1 MGPTPL
7 RGRQVCPD
15 HARVTAETGG
25 AVGIWHFFPTLD
37 RYVEGLKEMADV
49 VGPDHVS
56 IGTDQQVA
64 PGSLQDYAQ
73 LPRLVEAMLRGG
85 FTPADTG
92 KVIGGNYLR
101 ILSA

>member
-25 AVGIWHFFPTLD
+25 AVGIWYFFPSLD

-49 VGPDHVS
+49 VGVDHVS
-56 IGTDQQVA
+56 IGTDQHVTSEAYRLHAMGA
-64 PGSLQDYAQ
+64 PRRGDLGRSFAYSSLPD
-73 LPRLVEAMLRGG
+73 
-85 FTPADTG
+85 FFNN
-92 KVIGGNYLR
+92 IG
-101 ILSA
+101 

>member
-25 AVGIWHFFPTLD
+25 AVGIWYFFPSLD

-49 VGPDHVS
+49 VGVDHVS
-56 IGTDQQVA
+56 IGTDQHVT
-64 PGSLQDYAQ
+64 PGSVPDYTQ
-73 LPRLVEAMLRGG
+73 WVHLVAAIWVDLSLILR
-85 FTPADTG
+85 FLTFST
-92 KVIGGNYLR
+92 I
-101 ILSA
+101 SAESSR

>member
-1 MGPTPL
+1 M
-7 RGRQVCPD
+7 
-15 HARVTAETGG
+15 
-25 AVGIWHFFPTLD
+25 
-37 RYVEGLKEMADV
+37 
-49 VGPDHVS
+49 S

-73 LPRLVEAMLRGG
+73 FTRLVEAMLRGG

-101 ILSA
+101 IFSASAG